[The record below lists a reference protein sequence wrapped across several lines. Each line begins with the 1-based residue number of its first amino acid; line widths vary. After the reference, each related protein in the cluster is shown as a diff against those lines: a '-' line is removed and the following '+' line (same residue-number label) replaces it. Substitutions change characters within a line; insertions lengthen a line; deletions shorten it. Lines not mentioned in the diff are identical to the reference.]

1 MMSRF
6 VCRTFVG
13 LLTLMFVPGIAQ
25 AQTFN
30 VAPLKV
36 EANSPTVAPAP
47 APAPKKAQAAAEF
60 RWSGVYIGVS
70 GGFGNGKAD
79 TTFTPST
86 GNLTPNLAE
95 PDTQG
100 FLYGFYGGLNHQA
113 GIFVG
118 GVDADV
124 MFSQMDGVQH
134 IGNINYNGVTFD
146 AGSLEASQDV
156 SWYSTVRGR
165 AGIAVAGFHFYGTAG
180 IAIEKINHQSNVTP
194 LGAAQFPVDQSDTK
208 YGWTI
213 GGGME
218 GKFNRLVTWRV
229 QYLHLDLGETSATA
243 NPVPAGSSL
252 TVNHTWLATTG
263 AFTAGIAFRF

>member
-13 LLTLMFVPGIAQ
+13 LLALTLMFVPGIAQ

-100 FLYGFYGGLNHQA
+100 FLYGFY
-113 GIFVG
+113 
-118 GVDADV
+118 
-124 MFSQMDGVQH
+124 
-134 IGNINYNGVTFD
+134 
-146 AGSLEASQDV
+146 
-156 SWYSTVRGR
+156 
-165 AGIAVAGFHFYGTAG
+165 
-180 IAIEKINHQSNVTP
+180 
-194 LGAAQFPVDQSDTK
+194 
-208 YGWTI
+208 
-213 GGGME
+213 
-218 GKFNRLVTWRV
+218 
-229 QYLHLDLGETSATA
+229 
-243 NPVPAGSSL
+243 
-252 TVNHTWLATTG
+252 
-263 AFTAGIAFRF
+263 